1 MVVFL
6 FFFAVIDSSVWAII
20 INVLAIVCG
29 VVCIIEM
36 IAMGKEKRSM
46 AGLSFGN
53 DLQKT
58 GFGIL
63 LFVILYAVIFALNTI
78 LSACI
83 RGMGWSEYVHSQ
95 INYFN
100 PLGVILLIIN
110 LPLSYL
116 AFFGEEY
123 GWRYFFQPALQ
134 KKYGLRKGVIL
145 LGVLWGLWHIPL
157 NFLYYS
163 PKTGVFSFMIQ
174 VTLCVGIGVFMGW
187 LYMKTGN
194 IWSVVI
200 VHYLQNN
207 IGAIFF
213 GASPVNVVLDFKD
226 VLIALIVY
234 MLVYLPF
241 LNTKEYKLKS
251 MSDSSE
257 KLRLH

>member
-1 MVVFL
+1 MFCRQCGRKLSDGEKVCSGCGATVQNDAIEQKKIIAPNSIKESYKSKKTINPVL
-6 FFFAVIDSSVWAII
+6 ETII
-20 INVLAIVCG
+20 I
-29 VVCIIEM
+29 
-36 IAMGKEKRSM
+36 
-46 AGLSFGN
+46 
-53 DLQKT
+53 
-58 GFGIL
+58 
-63 LFVILYAVIFALNTI
+63 
-78 LSACI
+78 
-83 RGMGWSEYVHSQ
+83 
-95 INYFN
+95 
-100 PLGVILLIIN
+100 GVILLIIN

>member
-1 MVVFL
+1 
-6 FFFAVIDSSVWAII
+6 
-20 INVLAIVCG
+20 
-29 VVCIIEM
+29 
-36 IAMGKEKRSM
+36 
-46 AGLSFGN
+46 
-53 DLQKT
+53 
-58 GFGIL
+58 
-63 LFVILYAVIFALNTI
+63 
-78 LSACI
+78 
-83 RGMGWSEYVHSQ
+83 MGWSEYVHSQ

-123 GWRYFFQPALQ
+123 GWRYFFQPDLQ